1 MDKKTAY
8 KFLYQFKNND
18 PNLFTKKI
26 GKLSKEDIEYFAAV
40 ILLEL
45 NKNKNSEI
53 DTTKINSNKN
63 KIAPTKKI
71 INPQVTYKIDKKV

>member
-53 DTTKINSNKN
+53 ETTKINHNKTTS
-63 KIAPTKKI
+63 TKKI
-71 INPQVTYKIDKKV
+71 INPQVTYKIDKKL